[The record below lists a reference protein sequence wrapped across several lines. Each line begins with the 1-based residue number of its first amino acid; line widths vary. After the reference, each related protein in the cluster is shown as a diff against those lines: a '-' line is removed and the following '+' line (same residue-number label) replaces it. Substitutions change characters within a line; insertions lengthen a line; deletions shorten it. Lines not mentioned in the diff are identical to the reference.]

1 MEQELENIIQNA
13 IRYKENADYL
23 DSSIVLIAT
32 KEIKKLYEPIVTS
45 LKEANDQNSN
55 LLQEKLKLEN
65 EILELKKMLVDIDDN
80 EESFSSD
87 VSEEIIGTC
96 QKRLNYTKCVIWKA
110 AAKGCAECEFYKP

>member
-1 MEQELENIIQNA
+1 MDQELEKIIQNA

-32 KEIKKLYEPIVTS
+32 KEIKKLYEPIVNS

-65 EILELKKMLVDIDDN
+65 VISELKKMVVDIDNN
-80 EESFSSD
+80 EESVSSE
-87 VSEEIIGTC
+87 VSEEIINTC
-96 QKRLNYTKCVIWKA
+96 EKKLNYTKCVIWTA
-110 AAKGCAECEFYKP
+110 AEKGCAECEFYKP